1 MVEPSIQLIP
11 YSRLLWAMLPVLV
24 VVWILFRWSLGGG
37 NALYALLRMMTQLL
51 LVGNVLVYMFRSDS
65 PWMVLLVLSVMV
77 LVSSWITLR
86 TVRSR
91 RRALY
96 GKALLSILIGGTTTL
111 VLVTQVVLSLQPWYL
126 PHYLIPLAGMIFS
139 GVMNSVSL
147 AAERLAA
154 EMSKGMDYLEARR
167 HALNASLIPI
177 TNSLFGVGL
186 VSLPGMMT
194 GQILAGVSPLVA
206 VNYQVMVMLM
216 IFGSAGLASV
226 SFLLLVRKDFEKSSA
241 NR

>member
-24 VVWILFRWSLGGG
+24 VVWILFRWALGGG

-65 PWMVLLVLSVMV
+65 PWIVLLVLSVMV

-111 VLVTQVVLSLQPWYL
+111 VLVTQAVLSLQPWYM
-126 PHYLIPLAGMIFS
+126 PHYVIPLAGMIFS

-226 SFLLLVRKDFEKSSA
+226 SFLLLARKDFEECPT

>member
-226 SFLLLVRKDFEKSSA
+226 SFLLLVRRDFEKSSA

>member
-24 VVWILFRWSLGGG
+24 VVWVLFRWALGGG

-65 PWMVLLVLSVMV
+65 PWIVLLVLSVMV

-111 VLVTQVVLSLQPWYL
+111 VLVTQAVLSLQPWYM
-126 PHYLIPLAGMIFS
+126 PHYVIPLAGMIFS

-226 SFLLLVRKDFEKSSA
+226 SFLLLARKDFEKCPT
-241 NR
+241 NQ

>member
-1 MVEPSIQLIP
+1 
-11 YSRLLWAMLPVLV
+11 
-24 VVWILFRWSLGGG
+24 
-37 NALYALLRMMTQLL
+37 
-51 LVGNVLVYMFRSDS
+51 
-65 PWMVLLVLSVMV
+65 
-77 LVSSWITLR
+77 
-86 TVRSR
+86 
-91 RRALY
+91 
-96 GKALLSILIGGTTTL
+96 
-111 VLVTQVVLSLQPWYL
+111 
-126 PHYLIPLAGMIFS
+126 MIFS

>member
-11 YSRLLWAMLPVLV
+11 YPRLFWAMLPVLA

-65 PWMVLLVLSVMV
+65 PWIVLLVLSVMV

-96 GKALLSILIGGTTTL
+96 GKALLSTLIGGATTL
-111 VLVTQVVLSLQPWYL
+111 VLVTQIVLSVQPWYL

-147 AAERLAA
+147 AAERLTA
-154 EMSKGMDYLEARR
+154 EMSNGMDYLEARR

-226 SFLLLVRKDFEKSSA
+226 SFLLLVRKDLEKSPT

>member
-1 MVEPSIQLIP
+1 MVEPLIQLIP

-24 VVWILFRWSLGGG
+24 VIWILFRWSLGGG

-226 SFLLLVRKDFEKSSA
+226 SFLLLVRRDFEKSSA